1 MKKFFKCAVMALAA
15 LAFSEASSA
24 QQMPAQLPQVPMDSA
39 VITGTLPNGLT
50 YYIRHNAYPKGQADF
65 YIAQKVGSVLEED
78 NQRGLAHFLEH
89 MCFNGTKN
97 FPGNSL
103 VSWLESVGVK
113 FGAHLN
119 AYTATDETVYNIT
132 NVPTNRTQTV
142 DSCLLILHDWANE
155 LLLEP
160 EEIDKER
167 GVIHEEWRSR
177 SNGTQRILE
186 DLLPTIYPGSRYAER
201 MPIGTM
207 EVVDNFPYQALRDY
221 YEKWY
226 RPDLQGIIV
235 VGDIDAERTEQKIKE
250 MFADIEMPENAAER
264 TVFDVPDTPGT
275 IYAIGSDK
283 EQQNALLYLLWKFDT
298 MPREMRSSIPAVAMD
313 YAKEMISAML
323 NQRLSDMM
331 SQPETPFAVGQATIG
346 NFLFSNT
353 KDMFA
358 MLGIAKEGDLRPT
371 LQALYREVLRAKA
384 GFNQSELDRAKQE
397 YLSGLEKLYNNRN
410 SQETGSL
417 TSKYVRH
424 FLDNT
429 PAADISVT
437 YPLMKEIAENPM
449 FGVETINAIFNEITG
464 KDNRVVI
471 AFMPEAEGYLIPTQE
486 QLAEAMA
493 AVDGEEIQAFVDQT
507 RTDPLIPQLPAPGKI
522 VKTETDNLWNAT
534 VWTLSNGVKVMIK
547 STGFKDDE
555 ILFNAVAPQGMSRDT
570 GLASVA
576 DFVAFDEM
584 SSRYAIG
591 AYNNTDLTKLMTGK
605 QVSLNPSF
613 NLYSRSISGST
624 TPKDLATQMEMIYG
638 YFTSVNYDA
647 QEFAA
652 TKNIYENL
660 LRNQEASPQYQ
671 FGKDLRQAL
680 YSSPYMQTISTQTLT
695 ECTREGIE
703 TLVKAQVANAADY
716 TFIFVG
722 NIDPETFRPL
732 AEQYL
737 ATLPA
742 NAKKVSK
749 PVKKVDPAFETVGGE
764 GTDTFTFPM
773 TNPQTQC
780 AIIESASVPVNA
792 LNYYLA
798 DITGQILSARLIK
811 TVREE
816 MAAVYSIFAN
826 GGMSSINGRN
836 VTIESVFPM
845 NPDKKTEVLAVIRD
859 EFGKMAQKITDEE
872 LSKVKEYLVKSLTE
886 GQERNQAWRS
896 AMSRWTTSGGTID
909 TFNGAV
915 DLVNSISAEQV
926 QNFVKSVNAQGN
938 YRVVILDPEQ

>member
-1 MKKFFKCAVMALAA
+1 
-15 LAFSEASSA
+15 
-24 QQMPAQLPQVPMDSA
+24 
-39 VITGTLPNGLT
+39 
-50 YYIRHNAYPKGQADF
+50 
-65 YIAQKVGSVLEED
+65 
-78 NQRGLAHFLEH
+78 
-89 MCFNGTKN
+89 
-97 FPGNSL
+97 
-103 VSWLESVGVK
+103 
-113 FGAHLN
+113 
-119 AYTATDETVYNIT
+119 
-132 NVPTNRTQTV
+132 
-142 DSCLLILHDWANE
+142 
-155 LLLEP
+155 
-160 EEIDKER
+160 
-167 GVIHEEWRSR
+167 
-177 SNGTQRILE
+177 
-186 DLLPTIYPGSRYAER
+186 
-201 MPIGTM
+201 
-207 EVVDNFPYQALRDY
+207 
-221 YEKWY
+221 
-226 RPDLQGIIV
+226 
-235 VGDIDAERTEQKIKE
+235 
-250 MFADIEMPENAAER
+250 
-264 TVFDVPDTPGT
+264 
-275 IYAIGSDK
+275 
-283 EQQNALLYLLWKFDT
+283 
-298 MPREMRSSIPAVAMD
+298 
-313 YAKEMISAML
+313 
-323 NQRLSDMM
+323 
-331 SQPETPFAVGQATIG
+331 
-346 NFLFSNT
+346 
-353 KDMFA
+353 
-358 MLGIAKEGDLRPT
+358 
-371 LQALYREVLRAKA
+371 
-384 GFNQSELDRAKQE
+384 
-397 YLSGLEKLYNNRN
+397 
-410 SQETGSL
+410 
-417 TSKYVRH
+417 
-424 FLDNT
+424 
-429 PAADISVT
+429 
-437 YPLMKEIAENPM
+437 MKEIAENPM

-742 NAKKVSK
+742 NAKKASK

-845 NPDKKTEVLAVIRD
+845 NPDKKTEVLAVILD
-859 EFGKMAQKITDEE
+859 EFGKMAQQIT
-872 LSKVKEYLVKSLTE
+872 
-886 GQERNQAWRS
+886 A
-896 AMSRWTTSGGTID
+896 
-909 TFNGAV
+909 
-915 DLVNSISAEQV
+915 
-926 QNFVKSVNAQGN
+926 
-938 YRVVILDPEQ
+938 